1 MNRGICMIR
10 LLAAMAIMGAAASGI
25 GTATAQEYPSRPIT
39 IVVAFA
45 PGGSTDVVARVVG
58 ERMASSL
65 GQAVIIENVTGA
77 DGVIGTGRVARA
89 QPDGY
94 TLNVGTL
101 ASNVLNGAAY
111 PLSYDLVKDFEPIA
125 LLSTNPYLLITR
137 KTVPANNLLE
147 LVAWIKV
154 NQDHVSLGAASMNQR
169 VIGALFQKLTGTRLL
184 FVPYRGG
191 GPALQD
197 LIAGQIDVL
206 FDQPTNSISQVRSGS
221 AKALA
226 VAAATR
232 LPAAPEI
239 PTADEAGLPGL
250 HILSWNAIFA
260 PKNTPK
266 AIIAK
271 LNAAVVDALRD
282 PTVRARFFELGT
294 DIPPRDQLTPEWL
307 GNLQR
312 SDIEKWWPIVREA
325 NIRGG

>member
-1 MNRGICMIR
+1 MRMIR
-10 LLAAMAIMGAAASGI
+10 FLAAMAIMGAAVGGI

-45 PGGSTDVVARVVG
+45 PGGSADVVARVVG
-58 ERMASSL
+58 ERMARSL
-65 GQAVIIENVTGA
+65 GQAVVIENVAGA

-101 ASNVLNGAAY
+101 SSNVLNGAAY

-137 KTVPANNLLE
+137 KTAPANNLLE
-147 LVAWIKV
+147 LVAWIKLK
-154 NQDHVSLGAASMNQR
+154 QDHVSLGAASMNQR

-191 GPALQD
+191 APALQD

-206 FDQPTNSISQVRSGS
+206 FDQPTNSMSQVRSGRV
-221 AKALA
+221 KALA

-232 LPAAPEI
+232 LPTAPEI

-250 HILSWNAIFA
+250 QILSWSAIFA
-260 PKNTPK
+260 PKKTPK

-271 LNAAVVDALRD
+271 LNAAVVDALGD
-282 PTVRARFFELGT
+282 PTVLARFFELGA

-325 NIRGG
+325 NTRGG